1 MAKKKSAKKP
11 KNNDELSLEESLLAV
26 KRIAKS
32 NKLNEELDLLKQA
45 SATLAKELQPEFE
58 FEEDEGGAGGPSI
71 KEDLT
76 KPPGFFEQLGTTVQ
90 ALGPAGLIALGSAAY
105 FQIDTVVEETRYVSE
120 VAEEK
125 WEEVKFEHPNIN
137 WDDPLAGFTTI
148 LGVGDIEIDLEPP
161 APVEPE
167 PKDLNESTTISEEP
181 ESGGEEESAE
191 EETTENVKPADETTN
206 DDSEEEPVEEE
217 AEEEQPKKK
226 KKGLFGLFGGD
237 DEEGEEEQTEE
248 EADEPEPDATD
259 EPQEESEP
267 EPEAEEQVEE
277 KPKKKGGLFSF
288 LTGGDD
294 EEADEQGEDTTTN
307 DESPQTETTEET
319 EAKPQAKTD
328 DGETEIEVAD
338 EGDADVE
345 QSSEKKSSG
354 GLFAALFG
362 NNDNTEEEVVEDSEV
377 SIDNESGAI
386 LADSESGAEEAPP
399 LSEEQPEI
407 APIDEIDDI
416 KPHSDVMVAETD
428 VDALPEIEVV
438 ATDSGESFEIN
449 LAEMSIDD
457 LEFLSDAFDNG
468 EIEVADISVDDTIEQ
483 VVEQVVIEKV
493 ITPINT
499 GNGEVNVV
507 SPEGPAGDLI
517 WADIF
522 GPSAPGY
529 DTGDRDATPI

>member
-468 EIEVADISVDDTIEQ
+468 EIEVADISVDNTIEQ

>member
-32 NKLNEELDLLKQA
+32 NKLNEELDLLKKA
-45 SATLAKELQPEFE
+45 SATLAKEVQPEFE

-71 KEDLT
+71 KEELT

-248 EADEPEPDATD
+248 ESEDPEPDATD
-259 EPQEESEP
+259 EPQEEESEP

-345 QSSEKKSSG
+345 QPSEKKSSG

-362 NNDNTEEEVVEDSEV
+362 NNDNTEGEVVEDSEV
-377 SIDNESGAI
+377 SIDNESSAI
-386 LADSESGAEEAPP
+386 LADSQSGAEEAPP

-407 APIDEIDDI
+407 EVAPIDAIDDI
-416 KPHSDVMVAETD
+416 KPHSDFEVAEVEEINIAEIAEVAD
-428 VDALPEIEVV
+428 VAIEEIEVV
-438 ATDSGESFEIN
+438 VDVQEVIQ
-449 LAEMSIDD
+449 IDD
-457 LEFLSDAFDNG
+457 
-468 EIEVADISVDDTIEQ
+468 
-483 VVEQVVIEKV
+483 VVEETVAEVVIEKV
-493 ITPINT
+493 VTPIDT

-507 SPEGPAGDLI
+507 SPAGPAGDLI

-522 GPSAPGY
+522 GPNAPG
-529 DTGDRDATPI
+529 RLSNSESDATPI

>member
-181 ESGGEEESAE
+181 ESGGEEESTE

-468 EIEVADISVDDTIEQ
+468 EIEVADISVDNTIEQ